1 MFEQLMDFVRQQT
14 QESVVQNPEVPNEH
28 NEAVMQEAASSVHTG
43 IQQIYQQQG
52 ASGVKQ
58 LFQSAEEGRTD
69 APQVQ
74 HLNNNFADNI
84 TNRLGI
90 PKGAAMGMAMAIIPM
105 LLRNMMHKGSGS
117 SGGGGFDLGSILGSV
132 LGKGNGNAAAT
143 GQKSNGG
150 LMGNLSNIG
159 ASLGLDKDKDG
170 DVDLNDLMGMFGKK

>member
-28 NEAVMQEAASSVHTG
+28 NEAVMQEAASSVQTG

-74 HLNNNFADNI
+74 HLNSNFADNI
-84 TNRLGI
+84 TSKLGI
-90 PKGAAMGMAMAIIPM
+90 PKGAAMGIAMAVIPM
-105 LLRNMMHKGSGS
+105 LLRNMMKR
-117 SGGGGFDLGSILGSV
+117 GGNQSGGFDLGSILGSV
-132 LGKGNGNAAAT
+132 LGGGKSQAAPNNPHST
-143 GQKSNGG
+143 GGG
-150 LMGNLSNIG
+150 ILGNLG
-159 ASLGLDKDKDG
+159 ASLGLDRDG
-170 DVDLNDLMGMFGKK
+170 DGDTDLNDLMAMFGKK